1 MPDEEIPMTTTIQD
15 QDRKPPA
22 PSAAIERSAAYYR
35 LKADVEDFYYHEA
48 DLLDDRRF
56 RDWLDLLTE
65 DISYFMPIRRNVKF
79 GQQAA
84 RENTKRGEGI
94 SWFDEDK
101 WTLTKRVEQI
111 LTGVHYAEEP
121 LSRITHMVSNV
132 QIKGARPDVD
142 AARELDV
149 TSRFLVYQNRVEYET
164 YIFVGRRN
172 DTLRLTDSGW
182 KIARREILLEQNIL
196 LAKNLTTFF

>member
-1 MPDEEIPMTTTIQD
+1 MTTTVQD
-15 QDRKPPA
+15 QDRQER
-22 PSAAIERSAAYYR
+22 AANATIERSAAYYR

-56 RDWLDLLTE
+56 RDWLELLTE
-65 DISYFMPIRRNVKF
+65 DVSYFMPIRRNVKF

-111 LTGVHYAEEP
+111 LTGVHFAEEP

-132 QIKGARPDVD
+132 QIGGARPDIGT
-142 AARELDV
+142 ARELDV

-172 DTLRLTDSGW
+172 DTLRLTDAGW

>member
-1 MPDEEIPMTTTIQD
+1 MTTTVQD
-15 QDRKPPA
+15 HDKQA
-22 PSAAIERSAAYYR
+22 HLAGATIERSAAYYR

-56 RDWLDLLTE
+56 RDWLELLAE
-65 DISYFMPIRRNVKF
+65 DVSYFMPIRRNVKF

-132 QIKGARPDVD
+132 QIKGGRPDIG

-172 DTLRLTDSGW
+172 DTLRLTDNGW

>member
-1 MPDEEIPMTTTIQD
+1 MTTTIQD
-15 QDRKPPA
+15 QDRQVHAANP
-22 PSAAIERSAAYYR
+22 AIERSAAYYR

-132 QIKGARPDVD
+132 QIRGARPDID
-142 AARELDV
+142 AARALDV

-172 DTLRLTDSGW
+172 DTLRLTDHGW

>member
-1 MPDEEIPMTTTIQD
+1 MTTSATAAVQD
-15 QDRKPPA
+15 QAQAKASPLDN
-22 PSAAIERSAAYYR
+22 SAIPRSASYYR
-35 LKADVEDFYYHEA
+35 LKADVEDLYYREA

-56 RDWLDLLTE
+56 RDWLELLAD
-65 DISYFMPIRRNVKF
+65 DITYFMPIRRNVKF
-79 GQQAA
+79 GQHMA
-84 RENTKRGEGI
+84 RENTKLGEGI
-94 SWFDEDK
+94 GWFDEDK
-101 WTLTKRVEQI
+101 WTLTKRVDQI

-132 QIKGARPDVD
+132 QIRAARPQIDE
-142 AARELDV
+142 ASEIDV

-172 DTLRLTDSGW
+172 DTLRSTSNGW
-182 KIARREILLEQNIL
+182 KIAKREILLEQNIL

>member
-1 MPDEEIPMTTTIQD
+1 MTATTQD
-15 QDRKPPA
+15 QKQAPA
-22 PSAAIERSAAYYR
+22 QPAANSSIERSAAYYR

-48 DLLDDRRF
+48 DLLDERRF
-56 RDWLDLLTE
+56 REWLDLLAE
-65 DISYFMPIRRNVKF
+65 DITYFMPIRRNVKF

-84 RENTKRGEGI
+84 RENTRQGEGI

-101 WTLTKRVEQI
+101 WTLTKRVDQI

-132 QIKGARPDVD
+132 QIKAARPAIDDV
-142 AARELDV
+142 RELDV

-164 YIFVGRRN
+164 YTFVGRRH
-172 DTLRLTDSGW
+172 DTLRLTDGKW
-182 KIARREILLEQNIL
+182 KIARREILLEQSIL
-196 LAKNLTTFF
+196 LAKSLTTFF

>member
-1 MPDEEIPMTTTIQD
+1 MNAPVQET
-15 QDRKPPA
+15 PA
-22 PSAAIERSAAYYR
+22 NAAIERSAAYYR

-48 DLLDDRRF
+48 DLLDERRY
-56 RDWLDLLTE
+56 RDWLELLTE
-65 DISYFMPIRRNVKF
+65 DITYFMPIRRNVKF
-79 GQQAA
+79 GQHIE
-84 RENTKRGEGI
+84 RENTRQGEGI

-132 QIKGARPDVD
+132 QIKGVRPEVGE
-142 AARELDV
+142 AQELDV
-149 TSRFLVYQNRVEYET
+149 ASRFLVYQNRVQYET

-172 DTLRLTDSGW
+172 DTLRLTEKGW

>member
-1 MPDEEIPMTTTIQD
+1 MNAPVQEMP
-15 QDRKPPA
+15 A
-22 PSAAIERSAAYYR
+22 NAAIERSAAYYR

-48 DLLDDRRF
+48 DLLDDRCY
-56 RDWLDLLTE
+56 RDWLELLAD
-65 DISYFMPIRRNVKF
+65 DITYFMPIRRNVKF
-79 GQQAA
+79 GQHAA
-84 RENTKRGEGI
+84 RENTRRGEGI

-121 LSRITHMVSNV
+121 LSRITHMVSNT
-132 QIKGARPDVD
+132 QIKGARPDIG
-142 AARELDV
+142 AAQELDI
-149 TSRFLVYQNRVEYET
+149 TSRFLVYQNRVQYET

-172 DTLRLTDSGW
+172 DTLRLTEKGW